1 MSTVDEIES
10 AIKHLTAEQYKM
22 FRKWFEEYES
32 NLWDSQIEQDI
43 RDGKLDKIAQE
54 AIEEYESGNCSK
66 L

>member
-10 AIKHLTAEQYKM
+10 AVKSLTAEQYKT

-32 NLWDSQIEQDI
+32 NLWDSEIEQDA
-43 RDGKLDKIAQE
+43 RSGKFHNIAQE
-54 AIEEYESGNCSK
+54 AIEEYESGDCSK